1 MPAFK
6 WQTNATQDTVQFV
19 KGETKH
25 KKMNRRES
33 KERKFDKKVRETGW
47 VVLKVVFVSLSS
59 TVVQKLNQMFVFGI
73 LFICYDWLLRLL
85 LNDLKFSRVT

>member
-6 WQTNATQDTVQFV
+6 WQTNATQDAVQFV

-25 KKMNRRES
+25 KKMNRRK

-47 VVLKVVFVSLSS
+47 VVLKVVFVSLPS

-73 LFICYDWLLRLL
+73 LFIYYDWLLRLL
-85 LNDLKFSRVT
+85 LNDLKFSRIT